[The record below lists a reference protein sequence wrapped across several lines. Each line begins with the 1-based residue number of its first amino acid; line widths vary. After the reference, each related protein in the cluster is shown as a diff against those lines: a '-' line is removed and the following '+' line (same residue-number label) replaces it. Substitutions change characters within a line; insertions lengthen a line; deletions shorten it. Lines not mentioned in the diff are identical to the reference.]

1 MIMDIFFI
9 PLQHPIHQRDSA
21 LIGIFQ
27 KNTVSMY
34 LLLLPIPPA
43 LGRYIAS
50 ASYCQQD
57 MGTFAN
63 LRWFREFFRHC
74 SS

>member
-9 PLQHPIHQRDSA
+9 PLQHLIHQRDSA

-27 KNTVSMY
+27 KITVSMY

-50 ASYCQQD
+50 ACYC
-57 MGTFAN
+57 
-63 LRWFREFFRHC
+63 
-74 SS
+74 